1 MSDLVSKVV
10 AITGASSGIGLAT
23 ARLLASHGAKLVLGA
38 RRASRLESV
47 TEAIKAEGGDAVACA
62 LDVRRRAAV
71 AAFVATAL
79 ERFGRLDVFVNNAG
93 IGPISALDDL
103 RVDDWEEM
111 IDVNLKGPLYG
122 IAGALPV
129 FRRQKCGHFV
139 K

>member
-1 MSDLVSKVV
+1 
-10 AITGASSGIGLAT
+10 
-23 ARLLASHGAKLVLGA
+23 
-38 RRASRLESV
+38 
-47 TEAIKAEGGDAVACA
+47 
-62 LDVRRRAAV
+62 V

-79 ERFGRLDVFVNNAG
+79 ERFGRLDVYVNNAG

-122 IAGALPV
+122 IAEALPV